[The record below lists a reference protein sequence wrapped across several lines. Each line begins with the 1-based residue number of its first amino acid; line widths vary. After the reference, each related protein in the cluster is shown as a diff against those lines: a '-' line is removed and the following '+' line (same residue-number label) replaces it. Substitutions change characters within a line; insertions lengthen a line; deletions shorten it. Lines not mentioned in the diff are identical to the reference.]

1 MSGIFYTYTIM
12 FFVGHVQNVPC
23 INWILWL
30 KPHKNIINLGYNL
43 LYRIHKHLK
52 FEFIRVFPT
61 IFSEFSVLNQ
71 YPLWYHFL
79 NFSSII
85 NSRNIAR
92 FLLLQFKTIVMFLS
106 TCMHFQYIISLNS
119 YLHQCFLLPF
129 IAPST
134 SQRVHNSFRFLPTER
149 LI

>member
-43 LYRIHKHLK
+43 LYRIHNSNSNS
-52 FEFIRVFPT
+52 FGSFQQF
-61 IFSEFSVLNQ
+61 FSEFSVFNQ

-106 TCMHFQYIISLNS
+106 TCMHFQYIILLNS

-134 SQRVHNSFRFLPTER
+134 SQRVHNFFRFLPTER